1 MNYTQNAN
9 PNATSSELDAKV
21 IVKHRTLNSFQ
32 LQILKNLY
40 CQTVID
46 SMDYKSMEQFVY
58 QTLQEDFDKCN
69 QMEMKEEIELSFD
82 SETYRELIN
91 SIGESEE
98 EKYN

>member
-69 QMEMKEEIELSFD
+69 QMEMKDEIELSFD
-82 SETYRELIN
+82 SETYRDLLI

>member
-21 IVKHRTLNSFQ
+21 IIKHRTLNSFQ

-40 CQTVID
+40 CQTIID
-46 SMDYKSMEQFVY
+46 SMDYKDMEQFVY
-58 QTLQEDFDKCN
+58 QTLQEDFDKQN

-82 SETYRELIN
+82 SETYRELLN

-98 EKYN
+98 EKNN